1 MKSFLILTVFAAFT
15 CNATFAQQSS
25 DPAVLVELF
34 TSEGCS
40 DCPPADALL
49 AKLDQPQSV
58 PGAQIIVL
66 SEHVDYW
73 DHQGWVDRF
82 SSALFTRRQ
91 ETYSNRFGLNTIY
104 TPQMV
109 VDGDSEFVGSD
120 ERHAQSAIEHA
131 RSSQKINVAISDVRR
146 DGNDLVFSLA
156 AGAPAKHDADAYLV
170 LAQNHATSQV
180 RDGENSGRTLRHVSV
195 VRILTPVGELPH
207 GQSMNKSVRVKLG
220 SLASNP
226 DLRLVVFIQERD
238 AGRVLGAA
246 MKELSGLSPSSTQL
260 SQTSH

>member
-1 MKSFLILTVFAAFT
+1 MKSFLILAVLAVASIAAF
-15 CNATFAQQSS
+15 AQSA
-25 DPAVLVELF
+25 DPPVLVELF

-58 PGAQIIVL
+58 PGAQVIVL

-73 DHQGWVDRF
+73 NHQGWVDPF
-82 SSALFTRRQ
+82 SSALFTHRQ
-91 ETYSNRFGLNTIY
+91 ESYSNRFGLNTIY

-120 ERHAQSAIEHA
+120 SQHAHSAIERA
-131 RSSQKINVAISDVRR
+131 RSSQKINVAIEDLKRE
-146 DGNDLVFSLA
+146 GNDLVFKLA

-170 LAQNHATSQV
+170 LAQNHASSQV
-180 RDGENSGRTLRHVSV
+180 RDGENSGRTLNHVSV
-195 VRILTPVGELPH
+195 VRILTPVGELPR
-207 GQSMNKSVRVKLG
+207 GQSLDKTVRVKLG

-226 DLRLVVFIQERD
+226 GLRLIVFVQERN

-246 MKELSGLSPSSTQL
+246 MKELGVF
-260 SQTSH
+260 

>member
-1 MKSFLILTVFAAFT
+1 MKSFLIVTVLAAVGCSAAF
-15 CNATFAQQSS
+15 AQSA
-25 DPAVLVELF
+25 DPPVLVELF

-58 PGAQIIVL
+58 PGAQVIVL

-73 DHQGWVDRF
+73 DHQGWVDPF

-91 ETYSNRFGLNTIY
+91 ESYSNRFGLNTVY

-120 ERHAQSAIEHA
+120 EHHARSAIGHA
-131 RSSQKINVAISDVRR
+131 RSSQKVDVTISDLKRE
-146 DGNDLVFSLA
+146 GGDLVFALTV
-156 AGAPAKHDADAYLV
+156 GAPAKHDADAYLV

-180 RDGENSGRTLRHVSV
+180 RDGENSGRTLSHVSV
-195 VRILTPVGELPH
+195 ARILTPVGELPR
-207 GQSMNKSVRVKLG
+207 GQSLNKTVRVKLG

-226 DLRLVVFIQERD
+226 DLRLVVFVQERNG
-238 AGRVLGAA
+238 ARVLGAA
-246 MKELSGLSPSSTQL
+246 VKELSAVNPSSTRL

>member
-1 MKSFLILTVFAAFT
+1 MKFFLILAVLAVVCSAAF
-15 CNATFAQQSS
+15 AQSA
-25 DPAVLVELF
+25 DPPVLVELF

-49 AKLDQPQSV
+49 AKLDRLQSV
-58 PGAQIIVL
+58 PGAHVIVL

-73 DHQGWVDRF
+73 DHQGWVDPF
-82 SSALFTRRQ
+82 SSALFTHRQ
-91 ETYSNRFGLNTIY
+91 ESYSNRFGLNTIY

-120 ERHAQSAIEHA
+120 EHHAHTAIEHA
-131 RSSQKINVAISDVRR
+131 RSSQKINVAISDLKRE
-146 DGNDLVFSLA
+146 GNDLVFKLS

-180 RDGENSGRTLRHVSV
+180 RDGENSGRTLNHVAV
-195 VRILTPVGELPH
+195 VRILTPVGELPR
-207 GQSMNKSVRVKLG
+207 GQSLDKTVRVKLG
-220 SLASNP
+220 SLAANP
-226 DLRLVVFIQERD
+226 DLRLIVFVQERN

-246 MKELSGLSPSSTQL
+246 IRQL
-260 SQTSH
+260 GVF